1 MDGWIDWLGCLAD
14 WQVDIEIDNIDVYQ
28 DAVSRSP
35 VCTNQPVTLYPK
47 DKKAS
52 RGVQGLVNVG
62 TKTRFLD
69 VSGFSFALAILENVV
84 LLCLPRIYADAFPSR
99 HGASD
104 LKMGVSENSVPLL
117 GIMAIIG
124 NIPYFQTNPDDP
136 FFVSAVCD
144 LPWAALPGS
153 QVTYLGWAWKQGPR
167 SPSTRPSAVPQQRS
181 MAWRR
186 DRATFLGGSMLHP
199 NGYGSIS
206 INTIFNG
213 MNIHLPAILMWTEG
227 VQGLDTLPNHSLET
241 LKISDVYE
249 YVDRALLKMIKA
261 VVALLHHHEAIPN
274 SYGYVNHL
282 ECARIMRYYF
292 PMVRCKFSASHFFL
306 QLVWRGCWQVSADSR
321 CQTRHVRRRT
331 LKHGCI

>member
-136 FFVSAVCD
+136 FLSVQF
-144 LPWAALPGS
+144 
-153 QVTYLGWAWKQGPR
+153 VTYLGQLCRAARWPTLAGPESKVQEVQAQGHQRCPSRGAWHGDGTGPLFWAGQCCI
-167 SPSTRPSAVPQQRS
+167 Q
-181 MAWRR
+181 MAM
-186 DRATFLGGSMLHP
+186 DQYLLIPFLMGWTSIYQLFWCEQK
-199 NGYGSIS
+199 GYKV
-206 INTIFNG
+206 
-213 MNIHLPAILMWTEG
+213 WTHC
-227 VQGLDTLPNHSLET
+227 QIT
-241 LKISDVYE
+241 
-249 YVDRALLKMIKA
+249 
-261 VVALLHHHEAIPN
+261 
-274 SYGYVNHL
+274 
-282 ECARIMRYYF
+282 
-292 PMVRCKFSASHFFL
+292 
-306 QLVWRGCWQVSADSR
+306 VWRHW
-321 CQTRHVRRRT
+321 
-331 LKHGCI
+331 K